1 MGATRYPVSPP
12 RTRDHSIMSQSPSI
26 TILGAGGIGCAIGY
40 TLLKRGHDVEFVD
53 ASQRKVAQ
61 GNEFGVEV
69 AGHGTERA
77 RFTLFDDWHPEEPG
91 LIILCTKCY
100 DNALVLDRIHPD
112 STVFPVQNGFDPQ
125 LQKRCEFEG
134 IASFVSE
141 CESDRPRTRITR
153 PGDLHIGA
161 CGHDAPLPEELRAI
175 GDSLANQ
182 TIFTLKAVPDILPFK
197 HTKLMYNAAISP
209 LAAISGLDNG
219 QLLTH
224 ACEKAVLRIPPGEL
238 RDTQAFG
245 HPAGDRR
252 TVPSRH
258 RQRHIEDSIAGHT
271 HVGPL
276 LEEPSRNLLLH
287 VGRYPDRPDRSRQ
300 LQWAPRSTGRGFPL
314 STQSSVVRSDQ
325 SIGPRSSDAYHGLS
339 PGDVLVKLDG
349 STVLVTGG
357 AGFIGSHV
365 VSLLHAHD
373 CRIRVIELPDAT
385 TGHLEDCDIR
395 RVDIRDRDAVMEATR
410 GCDLVIHLA
419 ANPNLWARIPPI
431 SRR

>member
-1 MGATRYPVSPP
+1 
-12 RTRDHSIMSQSPSI
+12 MSQSPSI

-53 ASQRKVAQ
+53 ASQRKVVH

-69 AGHGTERA
+69 AEHGTERA

-224 ACEKAVLRIPPGEL
+224 APARKLFFAFLRENYGILKHSGTRLGTVGPFHPDTVNVILKTPLLGTLMSGPFSKSL
-238 RDTQAFG
+238 RGTYCSMSGDIQTGRTEVDNFNG
-245 HPAGDRR
+245 HLVRLAGDF
-252 TVPSRH
+252 PCPLN
-258 RQRHIEDSIAGHT
+258 RQS
-271 HVGPL
+271 
-276 LEEPSRNLLLH
+276 
-287 VGRYPDRPDRSRQ
+287 
-300 LQWAPRSTGRGFPL
+300 
-314 STQSSVVRSDQ
+314 
-325 SIGPRSSDAYHGLS
+325 
-339 PGDVLVKLDG
+339 
-349 STVLVTGG
+349 
-357 AGFIGSHV
+357 
-365 VSLLHAHD
+365 
-373 CRIRVIELPDAT
+373 
-385 TGHLEDCDIR
+385 CDLINR
-395 RVDIRDRDAVMEATR
+395 LARDRATPTM
-410 GCDLVIHLA
+410 DYLKEM
-419 ANPNLWARIPPI
+419 
-431 SRR
+431 SS